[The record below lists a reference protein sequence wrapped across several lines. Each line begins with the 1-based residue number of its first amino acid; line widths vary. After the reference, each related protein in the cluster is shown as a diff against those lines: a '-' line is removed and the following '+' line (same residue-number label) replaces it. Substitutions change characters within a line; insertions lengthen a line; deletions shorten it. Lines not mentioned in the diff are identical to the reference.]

1 MQKMPPMAAWRGSN
15 RTEQTS
21 VWHICVLRT
30 WQWHG
35 FNMGTRQASFQSWR
49 GSRAFTAVYMP
60 CTWLYPRHPSPGS
73 YHRGNPQQ
81 QENNGSVVPQLL
93 GQRVVLFRDAICMVE
108 VTQWGSRCHHY
119 GPPGSNTRW
128 YDDHVAETIPLQ
140 KEYIKWPGDQVGQ
153 NLFWQYL
160 RQLLK
165 KPTLVN
171 RRYDV

>member
-1 MQKMPPMAAWRGSN
+1 MPPTAAWRGSN

-93 GQRVVLFRDAICMVE
+93 GQRVVLFRDAIYAWLKLLSEGQDVIIMVLLA
-108 VTQWGSRCHHY
+108 
-119 GPPGSNTRW
+119 PIP
-128 YDDHVAETIPLQ
+128 DDTMTMWLRQ
-140 KEYIKWPGDQVGQ
+140 FLCKKEYIKWPGDQVGQ